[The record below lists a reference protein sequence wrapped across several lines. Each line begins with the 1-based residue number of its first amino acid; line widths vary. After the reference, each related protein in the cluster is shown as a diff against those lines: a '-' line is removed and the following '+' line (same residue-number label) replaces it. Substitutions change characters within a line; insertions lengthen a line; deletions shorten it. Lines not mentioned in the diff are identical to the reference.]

1 MASNRTKRTVLAF
14 TASAF
19 AAAAVLMATPAAA
32 AETPGFRADQIAQT
46 APADIGLQAGVKERI
61 AHDDAA
67 FIKVRF
73 DDVALGARDTIT
85 VARPDGGESREYG
98 PADVADGGLWALS
111 VEGDA
116 AEVVLN
122 DLPDGT
128 EAAARVAEYSRGL
141 NDAELD
147 ARPAADEPSP
157 ESICGKDDSR
167 SAPCYRDSEP
177 LMYDAAQSVA
187 RLIIDGESYCTGWKA
202 GYNRFLTNN
211 HCFSSGSEARSTEV
225 QFGFECVECGEP
237 ETRDPIKVSGA
248 SVLATDYTLDFTL
261 FTVDDPEA
269 VADLPALPI
278 ATGGASENEKVFI
291 PGHPAGKPK
300 RIAADSSSEQ
310 QGSRCQVLDPAV
322 HGRGWNTDLDYLC
335 DTEGG
340 SSGSPV
346 IDRSTGEVVGLHHL
360 GGCPNQAVRMDR
372 VWPYIRGYLADDYA

>member
-1 MASNRTKRTVLAF
+1 MASNRTKRTVLAV
-14 TASAF
+14 AAG
-19 AAAAVLMATPAAA
+19 AVVAAAVLTAAPAQAA
-32 AETPGFRADQIAQT
+32 PQYRADQIAQT
-46 APADIGLQAGVKERI
+46 APVAVALRDGVRERI
-61 AHDDAA
+61 VYEDAA

-73 DDVALGARDTIT
+73 EEVVLGERDTIT
-85 VARPDGGESREYG
+85 VERPGGGESREYG
-98 PADVADGGLWALS
+98 PADVRDGGLWALS

-116 AEVVLN
+116 AEIVL
-122 DLPDGT
+122 DDRADGT
-128 EAAARVAEYSRGL
+128 TAAARVAEYSRGL
-141 NDAELD
+141 SDAELD

-167 SAPCYRDSEP
+167 NAPCYRDSEP

-211 HCFSSGSEARSTEV
+211 HCFSTGAQAERTEV
-225 QFGFECVECGEP
+225 QFGFECVECGEG
-237 ETRDPIKVSGA
+237 ETRDPVKVSGA

-269 VADLPALPI
+269 LADLPALPI

-291 PGHPAGKPK
+291 AGHPAGKPR
-300 RIAADSSSEQ
+300 RIAADSSSEP
-310 QGSRCQVLDPAV
+310 QGSRCQVLDPSV
-322 HGRGWNTDLDYLC
+322 HGRGWNSDLAYLC

-372 VWPYIRGYLADDYA
+372 VWPYIRGYFANDY